1 MEDLLIPMIGG
12 GVVLI
17 AGILFF
23 VMKKKQN
30 DNLDELATEANA
42 KKDIPQGKV
51 KKKTTPVEEKVEEP
65 IKDEPVVEKDEV
77 VTPEKVVEKEPAI
90 EIKIASTTAKKVTK
104 RDVPAHGK
112 ITKQDLTIFAGTK
125 ILVAED
131 NMINQKVI
139 KGLMGDSGME
149 LTMADDGQIALDIL
163 EKNSDFHLVLMDAHM
178 PNVDGFE
185 ATRIIR
191 ANPNYEHILVVALS
205 GDTAVDD
212 IRKMR
217 EAGME
222 EQLAKPLKMDS
233 LYDVLYAYG
242 VLNEAEDEEEVVVET
257 SSDSAS
263 KFVELNIEQGLET
276 FGGDED
282 FYKEE
287 GLTPFLEAYENIAD
301 VIDDLVINEEFDK
314 LNGLLHDVLGVA
326 GSIGALK
333 LQANTTTMK
342 ESVKAT
348 QGESYGDYSDAY
360 REQVASLIKEIKEYI

>member
-1 MEDLLIPMIGG
+1 MEDLLIPIIGG

-17 AGILFF
+17 AGVLFF
-23 VMKKKQN
+23 VMKKKQS
-30 DNLDELATEANA
+30 DNLDELATEANT
-42 KKDIPQGKV
+42 KKEVPQGTV
-51 KKKTTPVEEKVEEP
+51 KQKEKAPEVEKVEEP
-65 IKDEPVVEKDEV
+65 VKESLKEEV
-77 VTPEKVVEKEPAI
+77 VQTPAP
-90 EIKIASTTAKKVTK
+90 EIKIASITAKNVTK
-104 RDVPAHGK
+104 RDVPEHGK
-112 ITKQDLTIFAGTK
+112 IVKQDLAIFAGTK

-139 KGLMGDSGME
+139 KGLLGDSGIE
-149 LTMADDGQIALDIL
+149 LTMADDGQITVDIL
-163 EKNSDFHLVLMDAHM
+163 EKNSDFHIVLMDAHM
-178 PNVDGFE
+178 PNIDGFE

-222 EQLAKPLKMDS
+222 EQLAKPLKMDA
-233 LYDVLYAYG
+233 LYDILYAYG
-242 VLNEAEDEEEVVVET
+242 VLNEVDDVEESAVEASEST
-257 SSDSAS
+257 STQY
-263 KFVELNIEQGLET
+263 VELNIEQGLET

-287 GLTPFLEAYENIAD
+287 GLVPFLEGYENIAD
-301 VIDDLVINEEFDK
+301 VVDELVINEEFDK

-342 ESVKAT
+342 ESVKET
-348 QGESYGDYSDAY
+348 NGESYGDYSEAY
-360 REQVASLIKEIKEYI
+360 REQVSRLIKEIKEYL

>member
-1 MEDLLIPMIGG
+1 MENLIPMIGG
-12 GVVLI
+12 GVVVI

-30 DNLDELATEANA
+30 DNLDDLATEANT
-42 KKDIPQGKV
+42 KKDVPQGTV
-51 KKKTTPVEEKVEEP
+51 KQKESAVVEETVKEEVPEP
-65 IKDEPVVEKDEV
+65 IEVSTPAEKAM
-77 VTPEKVVEKEPAI
+77 PI

-112 ITKQDLTIFAGTK
+112 ITKPDLSIFAGTK

-163 EKNSDFHLVLMDAHM
+163 EKNSDFHIVLMDAHM

-222 EQLAKPLKMDS
+222 EQLAKPLKMDA
-233 LYDVLYAYG
+233 LYDILYAYG
-242 VLNEAEDEEEVVVET
+242 VLNEAGAEEEVVAET
-257 SSDSAS
+257 TSAS
-263 KFVELNIEQGLET
+263 ANQFVELNIEQGLET
-276 FGGDED
+276 FGGDEA

-287 GLTPFLEAYENIAD
+287 GLTPFLEKYENIAD
-301 VIDDLVINEEFDK
+301 EVDDLVINGEFDK

-342 ESVKAT
+342 ESIKAT
-348 QGESYGDYSDAY
+348 QGESYGEFSDAY
-360 REQVASLIKEIKEYI
+360 REEVARLSKEIKEYI

>member
-12 GVVLI
+12 GVVVI
-17 AGILFF
+17 AAILFF

-30 DNLDELATEANA
+30 DNLDDLATEANT

-51 KKKTTPVEEKVEEP
+51 KKKEAPKEEKTQEP
-65 IKDEPVVEKDEV
+65 IVEEV
-77 VTPEKVVEKEPAI
+77 VTKEEPAPVEKEAPI

-112 ITKQDLTIFAGTK
+112 IVKADLTIFAGTK

-163 EKNSDFHLVLMDAHM
+163 EKNSDFHIVLMDAHM

-242 VLNEAEDEEEVVVET
+242 VLNEAGAEEEVVVET
-257 SSDSAS
+257 SSASAS

-287 GLTPFLEAYENIAD
+287 GLTPFIQAYENIAD
-301 VIDDLVINEEFDK
+301 VVDDLVINEEFDK
-314 LNGLLHDVLGVA
+314 LNGLLHDVLGVS

-342 ESVKAT
+342 ESIKET
-348 QGESYGDYSDAY
+348 QGESYGDFSDAY
-360 REQVASLIKEIKEYI
+360 REQVARLVKEIKEYI

>member
-1 MEDLLIPMIGG
+1 MEDLMIPMIGG
-12 GVVLI
+12 GVVVI
-17 AGILFF
+17 GAILFF

-30 DNLDELATEANA
+30 DNLDELATEANS
-42 KKDIPQGKV
+42 KKDVPQGTV
-51 KKKTTPVEEKVEEP
+51 KKKEVPATQEETVTQEEEIVAPVVQESAPVEQEP
-65 IKDEPVVEKDEV
+65 K
-77 VTPEKVVEKEPAI
+77 I

-112 ITKQDLTIFAGTK
+112 IVKQDLAIFAGTK

-139 KGLMGDSGME
+139 KGLMGDSGIE

-163 EKNSDFHLVLMDAHM
+163 EQNSDFHLVLMDAHM

-185 ATRIIR
+185 ATRAIR

-205 GDTAVDD
+205 GDTAADD

-222 EQLAKPLKMDS
+222 EQLAKPLKMDD

-242 VLNEAEDEEEVVVET
+242 VLNEAGEDEEVVAQT
-257 SSDSAS
+257 AS
-263 KFVELNIEQGLET
+263 NANNKFVELNVEQGLET

-287 GLTPFLEAYENIAD
+287 GLVPFLEAYENIAD
-301 VIDDLVINEEFDK
+301 TIDELVISGELDK
-314 LNGLLHDVLGVA
+314 LNGLLHDVLGVS

-333 LQANTTTMK
+333 LQENTTTMK
-342 ESVKAT
+342 ESIKET

-360 REQVASLIKEIKEYI
+360 REQVARLIKEIKEYL

>member
-1 MEDLLIPMIGG
+1 MEDLLIPIIAG
-12 GVVLI
+12 GVVLVG
-17 AGILFF
+17 GILFF

-30 DNLDELATEANA
+30 DNLDELATEANT
-42 KKDIPQGKV
+42 KKDVPQGTV
-51 KKKTTPVEEKVEEP
+51 KKKVEKVEEP
-65 IKDEPVVEKDEV
+65 PAEVQQVEPTPMVEEA
-77 VTPEKVVEKEPAI
+77 PL
-90 EIKIASTTAKKVTK
+90 EIKIASITAKNVTK
-104 RDVPAHGK
+104 RAVPAHGK
-112 ITKQDLTIFAGTK
+112 IVKQDLAIFAGTK

-139 KGLMGDSGME
+139 KGLLGDSGIE
-149 LTMADDGQIALDIL
+149 LTMADDGQIAVDIL
-163 EKNSDFHLVLMDAHM
+163 EKNSDFHIVLMDAHM
-178 PNVDGFE
+178 PNIDGFE

-222 EQLAKPLKMDS
+222 EQLAKPLKMDA
-233 LYDVLYAYG
+233 LYDILYAYG
-242 VLNEAEDEEEVVVET
+242 VLNEAESSQEPEQEVAV
-257 SSDSAS
+257 SDV
-263 KFVELNIEQGLET
+263 KYVELDIEQGIET
-276 FGGDED
+276 FGGDVD

-287 GLTPFLEAYENIAD
+287 GLTPFLEGYSDIAD
-301 VIDDLVINEEFDK
+301 RVDDLVMDEKFDE

-342 ESVKAT
+342 ESVKET
-348 QGESYGDYSDAY
+348 QGESYGDFSDDY
-360 REQVASLIKEIKEYI
+360 REQIQRVMKEIKEFL